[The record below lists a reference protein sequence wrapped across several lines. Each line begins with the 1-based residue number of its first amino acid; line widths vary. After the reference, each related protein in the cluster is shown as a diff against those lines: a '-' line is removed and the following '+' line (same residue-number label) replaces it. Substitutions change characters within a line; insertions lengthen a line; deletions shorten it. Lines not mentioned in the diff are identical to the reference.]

1 MYIQLARMNLPG
13 DMSTDVYLII
23 LFTQFFFV
31 FLGSATPLVDVIELL
46 GILFPSI
53 INALK

>member
-31 FLGSATPLVDVIELL
+31 FLGSATPLVDVIVLL

>member
-23 LFTQFFFV
+23 LFTQFFLY
-31 FLGSATPLVDVIELL
+31 FLDRRYPLVDVIVLL

-53 INALK
+53 INTLK